1 MQNKIKID
9 VNSSDII
16 ETLRESLWILFK
28 LRHHSKKWK
37 DNYGFQNRDRMNYWE
52 EKADEFLEKV
62 IKTEKSE

>member
-1 MQNKIKID
+1 MENSIKINVD
-9 VNSSDII
+9 SSEIS
-16 ETLRESLWILFK
+16 ETLKEALWILFK

-37 DNYGFQNRDRMNYWE
+37 DNYGHQNRDRMNYWE